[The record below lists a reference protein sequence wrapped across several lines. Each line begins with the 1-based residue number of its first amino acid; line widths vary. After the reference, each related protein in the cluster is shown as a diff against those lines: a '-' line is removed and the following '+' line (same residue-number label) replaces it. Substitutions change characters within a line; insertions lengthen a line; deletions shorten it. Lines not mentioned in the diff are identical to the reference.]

1 MHRDPWDA
9 RDTFP
14 DFLAAL
20 RVKKSNYDDAGK
32 VEVNIN
38 NPVVG
43 QLWDEVMGLLAFTRS
58 VMVPFLK
65 VFGVVKGHGLSPFA
79 VKIDT
84 PHNLRQIII
93 QYFKTP
99 KKITSTVIHEN
110 VTSIEDDCED
120 DNEDDVNVGDTV
132 EGMSDS
138 VLANHVTEIEIQEDG
153 DDMDGGD
160 GLLSFENELSST
172 QSNAVASI
180 FGNGGEDDIQTSFQK
195 LVSCNSIDGVGDIC
209 LKLVELLQLGKLEQ
223 GSVSPA
229 SKVNSRNA

>member
-1 MHRDPWDA
+1 MGFKGYQGS
-9 RDTFP
+9 FP

-65 VFGVVKGHGLSPFA
+65 VFGVVEGHGLSPFA
-79 VKIDT
+79 VKINT
-84 PHNLRQIII
+84 PQDLRQIII

-99 KKITSTVIHEN
+99 KKITSTVIHQN
-110 VTSIEDDCED
+110 VTSIDDDCED

-153 DDMDGGD
+153 DDMDGGN

-180 FGNGGEDDIQTSFQK
+180 FGNGGEDEIQTSFRK